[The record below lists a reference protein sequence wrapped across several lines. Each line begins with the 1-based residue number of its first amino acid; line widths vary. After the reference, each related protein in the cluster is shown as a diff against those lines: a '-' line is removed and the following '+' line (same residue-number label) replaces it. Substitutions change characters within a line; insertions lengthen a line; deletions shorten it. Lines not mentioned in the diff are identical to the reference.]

1 MGQDGRES
9 NTILHDTA
17 QHLSAARLAAG
28 VKPHMLNS
36 CRLEAGNLPAV
47 ANVTDASEA
56 SFFFPLFL

>member
-1 MGQDGRES
+1 MGQEGGES

-36 CRLEAGNLPAV
+36 SRLEAGSLPAV
-47 ANVTDASEA
+47 TNIADAPET